1 MKALI
6 DTCIIIDILQQ
17 RDPFCHAANDI
28 LHAVSDNKLTGVL
41 TAKSPTDI
49 HYIIRRSIHNETTVR
64 KHLSTLFSLF
74 AVADTRAA
82 DCERALVSKMSDY
95 EDAIM
100 VETAKRIAA
109 DCIVTRNL
117 KDYAQADIPVLSP
130 EDCLA
135 KLAK

>member
-17 RDPFCHAANDI
+17 REPFCHAANDI

-41 TAKSPTDI
+41 TAKSLTDI
-49 HYIIRRSIHNETTVR
+49 HYIIRRSIHNET
-64 KHLSTLFSLF
+64 STLFSLF

>member
-1 MKALI
+1 M
-6 DTCIIIDILQQ
+6 
-17 RDPFCHAANDI
+17 
-28 LHAVSDNKLTGVL
+28 L
-41 TAKSPTDI
+41 TAKSLTDI

>member
-41 TAKSPTDI
+41 TAKSLTDI

-74 AVADTRAA
+74 AVADTCAA
-82 DCERALVSKMSDY
+82 DCERALASKMSDY

-100 VETAKRIAA
+100 FENAKRMA
-109 DCIVTRNL
+109 DFCILTL
-117 KDYAQADIPVLSP
+117 IIKDFAQADIPILSP